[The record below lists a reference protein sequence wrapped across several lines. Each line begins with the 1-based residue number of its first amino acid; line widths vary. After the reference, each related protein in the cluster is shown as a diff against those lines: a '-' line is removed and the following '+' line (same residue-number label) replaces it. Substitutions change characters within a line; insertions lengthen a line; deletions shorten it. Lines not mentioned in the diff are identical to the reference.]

1 MAIAPL
7 ARDPSTGETRLAK
20 PEWGTKRIC
29 QSCGSRFYDFGR
41 SPIVCPNCGAVFDLE
56 VLNRARRARP
66 AARAAAV
73 VAAEEEETAV
83 AAGGLVDADA
93 ELEEEAVDDAAIEED
108 DAAIESDDEQEDESL
123 IEDAS
128 ELGEDEDMSDVIE
141 SDLDEEQR

>member
-41 SPIVCPNCGAVFDLE
+41 SPVVCPNCGAVFDLE

-66 AARAAAV
+66 AARVAAV
-73 VAAEEEETAV
+73 AAEEETAV
-83 AAGGLVDADA
+83 AGGELVDAEA
-93 ELEEEAVDDAAIEED
+93 ELEEEVVDDAAIEEG
-108 DAAIESDDEQEDESL
+108 DAAIEADDDQEDESL